1 VIDSRIT
8 QGKTMATT
16 VTSPKNVA
24 AIDEERRA
32 SLRRKKLRDF
42 FQGLFSHTIINFVG
56 LFFLVPFIWML
67 VTSVKSDQD
76 VFHTPPRWLPY
87 DNVTVTVNGQSLPLY
102 KVKTENGAKE
112 LALIKIVEGTGTF
125 VDPQNPAQELQYEIQ
140 QGTTK
145 IAEPI
150 MHISF
155 RWRNF
160 PDAMSRGSRPG
171 VGASFWVYFKNSLII
186 AFFTILGTLLSNTP
200 VAYAFARINF
210 PGRDLLFI
218 IVLATLM
225 LPYQVT
231 IIPLY
236 LFFNDYL
243 HWGNTF
249 LPLLIPAFFANAWDV
264 FLLRQF
270 FKTIPE
276 EMCDAARVDGA
287 SEWQIF
293 TRIVLPLSVPVLATV
308 TVFTFLYAWNDFTG
322 PLLFL
327 SSPDKFTMALGL
339 RDFQGQRTMVWNQLM
354 AASAMFTIPI
364 IIAFFFAQKTFIQGI
379 KLTGSKE

>member
-1 VIDSRIT
+1 MSTTISTPQAIT
-8 QGKTMATT
+8 LTQ
-16 VTSPKNVA
+16 
-24 AIDEERRA
+24 DEERRL
-32 SLRRKKLRDF
+32 SRRRKKIRDF
-42 FQGLFSHTIINFVG
+42 FQSLFSHTIINFIG
-56 LFFLVPFIWML
+56 LFFIIPFIWML
-67 VTSVKSDQD
+67 VTAFKSDQD

-87 DNVTVTVNGQSLPLY
+87 DNVTVTVNGQQLALY
-102 KVKTENGAKE
+102 NVRTENGIQQ

-125 VDPQNPAQELQYEIQ
+125 VDPQNPSQPLQYEIQ
-140 QGTTK
+140 QGTVK

-150 MHISF
+150 MHVSF

-160 PDAMSRGSRPG
+160 IDAMERGSRPG
-171 VGASFWVYFKNSLII
+171 VGASFWAYFKNSLII
-186 AFFTILGTLLSNTP
+186 AFFTIVGTLVSNTP

-210 PGRDLLFI
+210 PGRDILFI
-218 IVLATLM
+218 IVLATMM

-231 IIPLY
+231 MIPLY

-249 LPLLIPAFFANAWDV
+249 LPLLVPAFFANAYDV

-270 FKTIPE
+270 FRTIPE

-293 TRIVLPLSVPVLATV
+293 TQIVLPLSVPVIATV

-339 RDFQGQRTMVWNQLM
+339 RDFQSQRTMIWNQLM
-354 AASAMFTIPI
+354 AASVVFTVPI
-364 IIAFFFAQKTFIQGI
+364 VVAFFFAQKTFIQGI